1 MIEAPVLQFQYTSL
15 TGRSGDVGVAPGFL
29 QGTLHM
35 NKKQHRLFMHIPPN
49 ISDLWQFHSHLLKS
63 NVDCI
68 AFNINLLFYP
78 LSLHYTHQEE
88 WIPWWRAIRR
98 DSARFRIKLPGFG
111 SCLCYLL
118 LVKPWA
124 RRLASLSLQF
134 CIYKMEMMIIIANI
148 RNI

>member
-49 ISDLWQFHSHLLKS
+49 ISDLWQFHSHLRKS

-88 WIPWWRAIRR
+88 WFLDDEPLGETVHGLE
-98 DSARFRIKLPGFG
+98 SNYLG
-111 SCLCYLL
+111 SD
-118 LVKPWA
+118 
-124 RRLASLSLQF
+124 LASATYYL
-134 CIYKMEMMIIIANI
+134 
-148 RNI
+148 